1 MVLYAAV
8 ARWIPVNC
16 CAAVQGTAPSEYNS
30 IFLPHK
36 NAVGMD
42 ALKNA
47 KVSKH
52 QVVIQLMLVW
62 VVHLRQ
68 VTAPLEVGLIKVQKQ
83 SVGEKKEKQKVHAA

>member
-8 ARWIPVNC
+8 ARWIPVNR
-16 CAAVQGTAPSEYNS
+16 CAAVQRTAPSEYNS
-30 IFLPHK
+30 IFLPRK

-52 QVVIQLMLVW
+52 QVVI
-62 VVHLRQ
+62 
-68 VTAPLEVGLIKVQKQ
+68 
-83 SVGEKKEKQKVHAA
+83 